1 MTDYVVGDIQGCLDQ
16 LLKLLE
22 KVDFDATTDRLIAT
36 GDLVNRGPQSLE
48 TLRFCKGLG
57 ESFLTVLGNHDL
69 HLLAVAHGVR
79 KPTNKDTLNDILQA
93 DDRDELLSW
102 LQRQPLLLSID
113 DYTIVHAGIPPNW
126 TIATAQTMA
135 AEVEN
140 VLKSD
145 LAESYF
151 NAMYGNQPD
160 SWNNALAGTDRWR
173 LITNYLTR
181 MRYCTASG
189 QLDLAAKTAPQH
201 QPPELPAEYAAW
213 FSHRSRQTKDN
224 KIIFGHWAALE
235 GKNIG
240 ANLFPLDTGCVW
252 GGALRLMNL
261 SSADYIDQTAL

>member
-1 MTDYVVGDIQGCLDQ
+1 MTDYVVGDIQGCLDP

-113 DYTIVHAGIPPNW
+113 DYT
-126 TIATAQTMA
+126 
-135 AEVEN
+135 
-140 VLKSD
+140 
-145 LAESYF
+145 
-151 NAMYGNQPD
+151 
-160 SWNNALAGTDRWR
+160 
-173 LITNYLTR
+173 LT
-181 MRYCTASG
+181 SNG
-189 QLDLAAKTAPQH
+189 LL
-201 QPPELPAEYAAW
+201 
-213 FSHRSRQTKDN
+213 
-224 KIIFGHWAALE
+224 
-235 GKNIG
+235 
-240 ANLFPLDTGCVW
+240 
-252 GGALRLMNL
+252 
-261 SSADYIDQTAL
+261 